1 MSTVMES
8 PATGE
13 ATQSNSELGSRLRS
27 DTTAVRVH
35 IRWPGTRKSLSES
48 QRSLAAEAFAAD
60 QKSVSAAKKLLDTSH
75 PAFKAVTTVKTAA
88 VNYWRDSTLPFVE
101 PGMRLIRRQQITEF
115 NERMTE
121 YREQL
126 AIAVSELEQH
136 FDELVQQARQ
146 RLVDLFNRS
155 DYPADIADAF
165 AIEWD
170 FPSVSTPEYLRSVSP
185 ELYEAECQRVR
196 ARFDEAVSL
205 AENAFAEE
213 LEQLV
218 THLAERLSG
227 GEDGQPKVFRDSAV
241 NNLREFFD
249 RFRRLNIRSDDDLE
263 RLVTDAESVIAGVSP
278 QGLRDRQSLRQAVN
292 AQLREVTESLD
303 DWMTDRP
310 RRNILRRAR

>member
-146 RLVDLFNRS
+146 RLGDLFNAS

-185 ELYEAECQRVR
+185 DLYEAECQRVR

-213 LEQLV
+213 LAQLV

>member
-115 NERMTE
+115 NERMAE

-146 RLVDLFNRS
+146 RLGDLFNAS

>member
-146 RLVDLFNRS
+146 RLGDLFNAS

>member
-1 MSTVMES
+1 M
-8 PATGE
+8 
-13 ATQSNSELGSRLRS
+13 
-27 DTTAVRVH
+27 
-35 IRWPGTRKSLSES
+35 
-48 QRSLAAEAFAAD
+48 
-60 QKSVSAAKKLLDTSH
+60 
-75 PAFKAVTTVKTAA
+75 
-88 VNYWRDSTLPFVE
+88 
-101 PGMRLIRRQQITEF
+101 
-115 NERMTE
+115 
-121 YREQL
+121 
-126 AIAVSELEQH
+126 
-136 FDELVQQARQ
+136 
-146 RLVDLFNRS
+146 
-155 DYPADIADAF
+155 
-165 AIEWD
+165 
-170 FPSVSTPEYLRSVSP
+170 
-185 ELYEAECQRVR
+185 
-196 ARFDEAVSL
+196 SL

-213 LEQLV
+213 LAQLV

>member
-146 RLVDLFNRS
+146 RLGDLFNAS

-213 LEQLV
+213 LAQLV

>member
-146 RLVDLFNRS
+146 RLGDLFNAS
-155 DYPADIADAF
+155 DYPADLADAF

-213 LEQLV
+213 LAQLV